1 MNRAIGNYSVAC
13 AGLQLRG
20 GKRCLGYERFVLLVN
35 DSSFNGAIRAVTIR
49 VFLGAKERWQVYWRA

>member
-1 MNRAIGNYSVAC
+1 MNSAIGNYSVAC

-49 VFLGAKERWQVYWRA
+49 VFFGG